1 MAIKPVITS
10 DWFKRSSEEE
20 EKNNHNKDTDIQ
32 YVLHWWYDKILMK
45 CSTVSVIRISLRAIL
60 LMCNII
66 FNNF

>member
-32 YVLHWWYDKILMK
+32 YVLHW
-45 CSTVSVIRISLRAIL
+45 
-60 LMCNII
+60 
-66 FNNF
+66 